1 MEAAADRTEIERR
14 GESRP
19 TATKTRLHG
28 RRRDMKTHR
37 AGRVL
42 AATHRTGTLF
52 AYNRALLVIIPSGA
66 CERFCV
72 TGAGSLAQ
80 ADGAASGG

>member
-1 MEAAADRTEIERR
+1 
-14 GESRP
+14 
-19 TATKTRLHG
+19 
-28 RRRDMKTHR
+28 MKTQR

-42 AATHRTGTLF
+42 AATHRTGTLLT
-52 AYNRALLVIIPSGA
+52 YNRALLAVIPSGA
-66 CERFCV
+66 CGRFGV